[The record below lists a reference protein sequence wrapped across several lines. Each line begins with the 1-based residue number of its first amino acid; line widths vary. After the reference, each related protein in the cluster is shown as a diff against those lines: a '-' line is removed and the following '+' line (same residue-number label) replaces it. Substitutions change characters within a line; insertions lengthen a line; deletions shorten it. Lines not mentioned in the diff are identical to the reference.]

1 VPRALGALFLD
12 TRQADAETVLAL
24 AVPLIAIAGAFQLVD
39 GLQAVGAGLLRGVKD
54 TKVPMILALIA
65 YWPIGFACA
74 WTFAFPLGFGGK
86 GVWFGFVL
94 GLAAAAVF
102 LCGRFWLLVRHQKTA
117 R

>member
-1 VPRALGALFLD
+1 MDIAAKLDEVPRRLEEVPKPIWIAL
-12 TRQADAETVLAL
+12 
-24 AVPLIAIAGAFQLVD
+24 
-39 GLQAVGAGLLRGVKD
+39 
-54 TKVPMILALIA
+54 MILGFIA

-74 WTFAFPLGFGGK
+74 WIFAFPLGFGGE

-102 LCGRFWLLVRHQKTA
+102 LCGRFWLLVRRQKTA